1 MITPLIGITTYR
13 TPHQSGFPMF
23 ALAQAYVQAVI
34 QAGGLPV
41 LIPLGLP
48 DDHLQGLL
56 SRLDGIL
63 FSGGGDIDPARF
75 GAEPHPEVDFV
86 DPDRDRIEIQLIQA
100 AIERSTP
107 FLGICRGIQTLNVAL
122 GGSLYTHIPDQ
133 HPHALAHPYQEGNPR
148 NFLAHEVRLQPGTRL
163 SEILGQPNLMVN
175 SLHHQGID
183 RLAQGLLAAAHAP
196 DGLIEAVEWR
206 GGGFGFAVQWHPEW
220 LTDQEPMRAL
230 FRAFV
235 KAASK

>member
-1 MITPLIGITTYR
+1 MTTPLIGITTYR
-13 TPHQSGFPMF
+13 TPHQSGFPLF
-23 ALAQAYVQAVI
+23 ALPQAYVQAVS

-48 DDHLQGLL
+48 DDHLQELL

-75 GAEPHPEVDFV
+75 GAEPHPEVGSV
-86 DPDRDRIEIQLIQA
+86 DSDRDRIEIQLIQA
-100 AIERSTP
+100 AIQRSTP

-133 HPHALAHPYQEGNPR
+133 HPQALDHPYQEGNPR
-148 NFLAHEVRLQPGTRL
+148 NFLAHEVCLQPGSRL
-163 SEILGQPNLMVN
+163 FEILGRPSLMVN

-183 RLAQGLLAAAHAP
+183 RLAQGLLAVAHAP
-196 DGLIEAVEWR
+196 DGLIEAVEWH
-206 GGGFGFAVQWHPEW
+206 GDVFGLAVQWHPEW
-220 LTDQEPMRAL
+220 LTDQEPMQAL

-235 KAASK
+235 KAASR